1 MKNINQL
8 KVIDNMSNNNI
19 YSDEIIKRQAAI
31 LLEMREGVGIH
42 GYICYDDRYT
52 RNRRFLWRY
61 GL

>member
-1 MKNINQL
+1 
-8 KVIDNMSNNNI
+8 MSNNNI

-52 RNRRFLWRY
+52 EFRN
-61 GL
+61 GLTEILREKN